1 MLITLKTLALYSLLA
16 GTPAH
21 PETKLDA
28 RRAEAVKKPKA
39 DAGTSLTPMDQSNDE
54 FDVKLT
60 QRVRQAI
67 VGDDRLSFTAKNVK
81 IITRA
86 GEVTLRGEVN
96 STEERKVI
104 CALAAKEAGAGKVK
118 DELELPGSRPANTNS
133 K

>member
-16 GTPAH
+16 GTPDSTEAK
-21 PETKLDA
+21 TDA

-60 QRVRQAI
+60 QRVRQAV
-67 VGDDRLSFTAKNVK
+67 VGDNRLSFTAKNVK
-81 IITRA
+81 IITSA
-86 GEVTLRGEVN
+86 GVVTLRGEVKSN
-96 STEERKVI
+96 EERNLV
-104 CALAAKEAGAGKVK
+104 CTLAAKEAGAGKVK
-118 DELELPGSRPANTNS
+118 DELELPGARPANTNS

>member
-81 IITRA
+81 IITVK
-86 GEVTLRGEVN
+86 GKVTLRGPVKTDAERSAIEN
-96 STEERKVI
+96 AARKV
-104 CALAAKEAGAGKVK
+104 AGAQVDNQIEVK
-118 DELELPGSRPANTNS
+118 